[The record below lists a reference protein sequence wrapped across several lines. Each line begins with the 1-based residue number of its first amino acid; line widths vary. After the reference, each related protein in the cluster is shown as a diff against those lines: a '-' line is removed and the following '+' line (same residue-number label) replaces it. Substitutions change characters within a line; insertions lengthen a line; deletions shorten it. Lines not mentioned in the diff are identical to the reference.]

1 MPKQLKDQH
10 GYTLLELLVVIMI
23 ACILIVLI
31 TINLTSR

>member
-1 MPKQLKDQH
+1 MPKQLNNQR

-31 TINLTSR
+31 TINLTSK